1 MKDKAL
7 HLDIAFPAAGSAALN
22 TGTLDLGVDVSG
34 FSDQWRLGRLK
45 VAVPALPNNADNT
58 KTITLDLQD
67 SGDGGATFANTQ
79 PRIQVTIPGVA
90 TTGSPATNVDVP
102 LPPGLRGPIQLAVAV
117 PAGAGDNT
125 QSVGTADWANE

>member
-7 HLDIAFPAAGSAALN
+7 HLDVLFPAAGASLN

-45 VAVPALPNNADNT
+45 VAVPALPNNSDNT

-67 SGDGGATFANTQ
+67 SADGGATFANTQ
-79 PRIQVTIPGVA
+79 PRIQVTIPGVT

-102 LPPGLRGPIQLAVAV
+102 LPPGLRGPIQLQTTV

-125 QSVGTADWANE
+125 AAIGSADWANE